1 VNQTPGHEWA
11 KERITMKRNWA
22 ILMLTALAALPL
34 PAQRVESEAGDR
46 RRIVHLQTAL
56 NHLTVIEVNEPV
68 TLVAAGSPSFKVEW
82 KKNKVFVQPTEAEV
96 ATNLFIW
103 TASGRLNYELD
114 PAGAVDNMN
123 FAIDETTRVAQSE
136 RISPPR
142 PPAISPTAVL
152 LADQPVKTENPK
164 HGKKR
169 VEVQI
174 RDLYENEG
182 TLFIRYTARNQG
194 NHAYRIDTPE
204 VYALDGAQ
212 SPRSLYTLANTQLAE
227 PEAARLNATRK
238 TKVPVLEGRLQ
249 RSRIDPGGETMG
261 VVALQLPS
269 SAVPTVLRL
278 QFPSDGNGEIA
289 AYLVR

>member
-1 VNQTPGHEWA
+1 MA
-11 KERITMKRNWA
+11 KERITMKCKWTML
-22 ILMLTALAALPL
+22 ILIVLAALPL

-68 TLVAAGSPSFKVEW
+68 TLVATGSPSFKVEW
-82 KKNKVFVQPTEAEV
+82 KENKVFVQPTEAEV

-114 PAGAVDNMN
+114 PAGAVNTMN
-123 FAIDETTRVAQSE
+123 FAVDETTRVTQSE
-136 RISPPR
+136 SVSPPH
-142 PPAISPTAVL
+142 PPTISPTAVL
-152 LADQPVKTENPK
+152 FADRPVRTEIPK

-169 VEVQI
+169 VEVLI
-174 RDLYENEG
+174 RDLYENDG

-194 NHAYRIDTPE
+194 NHVYRVDTPE
-204 VYALDGAQ
+204 VYALDAAQ
-212 SPRSLYTLANTQLAE
+212 YPRSLYALTNTQLAE
-227 PEAARLNATRK
+227 PEAARLNAKRK
-238 TKVPVLEGRLQ
+238 TKIPVLESRLQ
-249 RSRIDPGGETMG
+249 RSHLDPGGETTG
-261 VVALQLPS
+261 VVALQLPA

-278 QFPSDGNGEIA
+278 QFPSDGEGEIA

>member
-1 VNQTPGHEWA
+1 
-11 KERITMKRNWA
+11 MKRNWA
-22 ILMLTALAALPL
+22 ILMLIALAAWPV
-34 PAQRVESEAGDR
+34 PGQRVESEAGDR

-56 NHLTVIEVNEPV
+56 NHVTVIEVNEPV
-68 TLVAAGSPSFKVEW
+68 TLVATGSPSFKVEW
-82 KKNKVFVQPTEAEV
+82 KENKVFVQPTEADA

-103 TASGRLNYELD
+103 TASARLNYELD
-114 PAGAVDNMN
+114 PAGAVDHMN
-123 FAIDETTRVAQSE
+123 FAIDETTPVAQSE
-136 RISPPR
+136 SISPPR

-152 LADQPVKTENPK
+152 LADRPVKTEISK

-174 RDLYENEG
+174 RDLYEDEG

-194 NHAYRIDTPE
+194 NHEYHIDTPQ

-212 SPRSLYTLANTQLAE
+212 SPISLYALANTQLAE
-227 PEAARLNATRK
+227 PEAARLNAKQK
-238 TKVPVLEGRLQ
+238 TKIAVLEGRLQ
-249 RSRIDPGGETMG
+249 KSRLDPGGETTG
-261 VVALQLPS
+261 VVALELPP

-278 QFPSDGNGEIA
+278 QFPSDGDGEIA